1 MNQKKLRQLRPD
13 MLFARLQL
21 RAPAARS
28 VLLCPPRSEG
38 GASDLASALAAA
50 ISQAGTKARLLDV
63 TTSTRAR
70 AAGEGVEE
78 MEVLESEL
86 TDVDRARR
94 ALTWPAGYT
103 VAAAAGVLENP
114 QALILA
120 VAVDGVVLLARSGRT
135 MRTDLVRAREEIE
148 AAGGSVV
155 GTVLLP

>member
-1 MNQKKLRQLRPD
+1 
-13 MLFARLQL
+13 
-21 RAPAARS
+21 
-28 VLLCPPRSEG
+28 
-38 GASDLASALAAA
+38 
-50 ISQAGTKARLLDV
+50 
-63 TTSTRAR
+63 
-70 AAGEGVEE
+70 

-103 VAAAAGVLENP
+103 VVAAAGVLENP